1 MAFGMKSDKQDDEP
15 VAAAGATEA
24 SEDATETGETT
35 AMERPSFRPDFLDKD
50 APQAAPRAA
59 AAGAVFFVSVAKE
72 GGDEVYRFDDA
83 VTTQTFVEQL
93 LEQGVAA
100 EDVSAFAGRRL
111 DFKVSHR
118 PVVSL
123 TRE

>member
-15 VAAAGATEA
+15 EAAAEATEA
-24 SEDATETGETT
+24 SEDTTETTEPT
-35 AMERPSFRPDFLDKD
+35 ATERPSFRPDFLDKD
-50 APQAAPRAA
+50 TPQPAARGAA
-59 AAGAVFFVSVAKE
+59 TGAVFFVSVAKG
-72 GGDEVYRFDDA
+72 GGDEIYRFDDA
-83 VTTQTFVEQL
+83 ATTQAFVEQL

-100 EDVSAFAGRRL
+100 EDVAAYAGRRL

-123 TRE
+123 SRD